1 MLYDLGSISVR
12 DVAGLRLVNIFGICL
27 FDTPYIYSW
36 EVICRNKIIIIII
49 IIIVVVAIM
58 DVFRM

>member
-1 MLYDLGSISVR
+1 MVNMLYALGSVSVR

-36 EVICRNKIIIIII
+36 EAIYRNKIIIIIS
-49 IIIVVVAIM
+49 IM
-58 DVFRM
+58 NMSGM

>member
-1 MLYDLGSISVR
+1 MNMLYDLGSVSIR

-27 FDTPYIYSW
+27 FDTPYIFSW
-36 EVICRNKIIIIII
+36 EVICRNKIIII
-49 IIIVVVAIM
+49 VAIM